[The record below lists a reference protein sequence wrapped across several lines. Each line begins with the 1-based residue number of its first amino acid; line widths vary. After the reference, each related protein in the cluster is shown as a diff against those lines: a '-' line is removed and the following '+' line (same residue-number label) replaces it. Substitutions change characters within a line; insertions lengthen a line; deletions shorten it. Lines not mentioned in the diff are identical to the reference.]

1 MHFLFLFISVTCG
14 FGYTWRD
21 EREYCTKNSGM
32 KSLFLLYVVYAC
44 GLFRKKT
51 SNIFE
56 SSLDNNIFTKSSNKV
71 LDGTP
76 WKVYRHFY
84 DWTSRSSSLM
94 LPYAGES
101 TYIYNLS
108 PGFSQYPC
116 VICFGNRQQQ
126 RLSIHIII
134 HQRQIILFQCLE
146 RECYWHL
153 VYLSLE
159 LYCSDRV
166 TYIDLGLRYFL

>member
-56 SSLDNNIFTKSSNKV
+56 SSLDNNIFTKSPNKV

-76 WKVYRHFY
+76 WKVYRQTFLWLNKPLLKSNVAICRREY
-84 DWTSRSSSLM
+84 IQLQPIARVQSVSLRDMFWKPTATEVINSYYYSSTPDNFISMSRKGM
-94 LPYAGES
+94 LLAS
-101 TYIYNLS
+101 
-108 PGFSQYPC
+108 
-116 VICFGNRQQQ
+116 
-126 RLSIHIII
+126 
-134 HQRQIILFQCLE
+134 CLPF
-146 RECYWHL
+146 
-153 VYLSLE
+153 
-159 LYCSDRV
+159 
-166 TYIDLGLRYFL
+166 LRALLLW